1 MIYVL
6 LLVPVALLVASVIYA
21 IRMVQ
26 NGKSPRKAATMQ
38 ILSFLPF
45 ASFPLRCRLP
55 HRLPKRTIPL
65 PLPKPRRLPRIIP
78 RVSACW
84 LPRL

>member
-26 NGKSPRKAATMQ
+26 NGKSPRRGERR
-38 ILSFLPF
+38 S
-45 ASFPLRCRLP
+45 ASAMEHTPCAR
-55 HRLPKRTIPL
+55 
-65 PLPKPRRLPRIIP
+65 
-78 RVSACW
+78 
-84 LPRL
+84 